1 METKL
6 ARISQLSKENPDM
19 VFTSLGH
26 LINKEMLENC
36 HVQMDGTKA
45 VGIDGVTKEEYGRNL
60 EENLEALIESLKKK
74 SYKPKPA
81 RLVEI
86 PKDNGKMR
94 PLSIYCYEDKLVQE
108 ALRRILEAVFE
119 PMFYD
124 EMMGFRPNRGCHK
137 AIRKLNIMLERKPT
151 NYVLDADIKGFFQ
164 HLDHEWIV
172 RFIESRI
179 KDPNIIRLVRR
190 MLKAGI
196 MNNYEFEADKPSEKS
211 CLKCNKCVK
220 YCPGNAILGNFEIDP
235 RKCLSYITQKKEE
248 LSESEIQLLKEN
260 GKVFGCD
267 ICQDVCPHNKDI
279 QTTKICEFNNELI
292 TKINQEEIDEIS
304 NKEFKRRYKNRAFSW
319 RGRKIIKRNLD
330 IISDKNKMD
339 F

>member
-1 METKL
+1 MKKEELKDFCKSIGIDCVGIAGVGPYYDLEKIIKQRLFNGYTTGMEEPIIEKRVNPKETMENVKSIIVC
-6 ARISQLSKENPDM
+6 AFPYYIGNFNESNLSKYCYGEDYHIVVKDM
-19 VFTSLGH
+19 LQQICNH
-26 LINKEMLENC
+26 LLDN
-36 HVQMDGTKA
+36 
-45 VGIDGVTKEEYGRNL
+45 IDNFEYKIF
-60 EENLEALIESLKKK
+60 A
-74 SYKPKPA
+74 
-81 RLVEI
+81 
-86 PKDNGKMR
+86 DNG
-94 PLSIYCYEDKLVQE
+94 PLVDRYLAYLSGIGYFG
-108 ALRRILEAVFE
+108 I
-119 PMFYD
+119 
-124 EMMGFRPNRGCHK
+124 N
-137 AIRKLNIMLERKPT
+137 N
-151 NYVLDADIKGFFQ
+151 
-164 HLDHEWIV
+164 
-172 RFIESRI
+172 
-179 KDPNIIRLVRR
+179 NIITDKYGSYIFIAYVV
-190 MLKAGI
+190 
-196 MNNYEFEADKPSEKS
+196 NNYEFEPDKPSEKS